1 MKLTLRLLPLAS
13 FDDIDELLAVQLGP
27 LREAAASDGPDG
39 VTLLERF
46 AIDDE
51 RGAHVYDLCLFC
63 GDDGAVYRKGSRQV
77 VASFSQ
83 GFATNSLDPQL
94 LEALQAALVAWRAA
108 KAAAKAKRPVKAK
121 AAPAKAA
128 KAKPAPAKRP
138 VKAEAVPAKRPA
150 KAKAVPAKAKAVKA
164 KAVKAKA
171 VKAKAVK
178 AKAAPRAKAKR
189 R

>member
-108 KAAAKAKRPVKAK
+108 KPAAKAKRPAKAK
-121 AAPAKAA
+121 A
-128 KAKPAPAKRP
+128 APAKRP